1 MSVVGSSTGSAER
14 AGASRGVLASDVASR
29 GPSVIGATGG
39 SGTRVVARIIRACS
53 VYIGDDLNKYE
64 DSLRFGA
71 FSDRWINAFVGSNG
85 DTELRARMTADL
97 ESVLDE
103 HLAGRENDAKWGW
116 KEPRSIYLVPF
127 FRDAMPSLRFLH
139 FVRDGRDMAL
149 SKNQQQLMKHGSAV
163 LPRAGWLTRDR
174 ERSIDLWARVNTM
187 AADFGERELG
197 DRYRRV
203 RFEDLC
209 AEPTETIRSIL
220 DFFGLAGDAAVLSS
234 EVRPPESLGRWR
246 KKSSRITARLERIA
260 SDALT
265 RFGYA

>member
-1 MSVVGSSTGSAER
+1 MQSVGGQISSTEQTRSPT
-14 AGASRGVLASDVASR
+14 GVLAPAVAGA
-29 GPSVIGATGG
+29 GPIVIGATGG
-39 SGTRVVARIIRACS
+39 SGTRVVARIIQACS

-71 FSDRWINAFVGSNG
+71 FSDRWINAFAGSSG

-103 HLAGRENDAKWGW
+103 HLAARDGDAKWGW

-163 LPRAGWLTRDR
+163 LPRAGWLTPDR

-197 DRYRRV
+197 DRYKRV

-209 AEPTETIRSIL
+209 AEPTETIRSVL
-220 DFFGLAGDAAVLSS
+220 DFFGLAGDPAVLSS

-246 KKSSRITARLERIA
+246 KKSSRVTARLERIA

-265 RFGYA
+265 RFGYV